1 MGLIMRIKRNSGT
14 CDEVGSPTVPQRW
27 GVQPRDGFRIGRC
40 FTLAREGGRYFPVN
54 HLMYFCPLDL
64 TTFGPFSP
72 K

>member
-27 GVQPRDGFRIGRC
+27 GVRPRDEEDALPL
-40 FTLAREGGRYFPVN
+40 LARGGRYFPVN